1 MPDQIPRDVV
11 SDYGSSAMTPCAEAS
26 GESRSRTVKN
36 GIPRARVPPSCGAV
50 ATKDRQENLTKEIN
64 Q

>member
-1 MPDQIPRDVV
+1 LSSQISRVSV

-26 GESRSRTVKN
+26 GESRSRVVKK
-36 GIPRARVPPSCGAV
+36 GIPWVRSPPRYRVVLTVGLV
-50 ATKDRQENLTKEIN
+50 RNLNKEID